1 MRRVAPSV
9 LAGEELHRL
18 LAGGA
23 DREANIVSAFVA
35 AVTRLVVQELVEG
48 EQAEYLGGRGHYERR
63 DGGQVGSR
71 NGYEP
76 RRIRTAEGAVE
87 VAVPQVRGIDMPFR
101 SSLLS
106 FLEGNSDVLDRLVT
120 EMYARGL
127 STRDVED
134 AFRDATGELLISKSA
149 VSEITDRLW
158 QDYQA
163 FISQDLSQITVEYL
177 FVDAVFESLRR
188 YGAKEALLVAWCI
201 DSEGRKHLLHLA
213 VGNKESEACWTAF
226 FRGMLERGMRM
237 PTTATSDGAP
247 GLINAIEVCF
257 PASIRIRCWFHRLA
271 NIRAKLPDQT
281 AADVLAH
288 VYAVRDAATLDSA
301 RAAADRLVNTYGRT
315 YPAAIAC
322 FQDDLDA
329 LLAIHR
335 VPARHRIRVRTTN
348 LAERSFVE
356 ERRRTKVIPR
366 LMDERAAMKLVF
378 ATMIRAAQRWCRVSI
393 SELERH
399 RQQINPTQTDAR
411 ASRHDHTGHPFTGRS
426 GLDPRTTSFPPPR
439 LNLLD
444 HPD

>member
-9 LAGEELHRL
+9 LAREQLHRL
-18 LAGGA
+18 LSGGV
-23 DREANIVSAFVA
+23 DPGSNIVSAFVE
-35 AVTRLVVQELVEG
+35 AVTRLVVQELVEA

-63 DGGQVGSR
+63 GEGQVGSR

-76 RRIRTAEGAVE
+76 GRMRTAEGGIE
-87 VAVPQVRGIDMPFR
+87 VAVPQVRGIGAPFR
-101 SSLLS
+101 STLLS
-106 FLEGNSDVLDRLVT
+106 FLEGNSEVLDRLVN

-158 QDYQA
+158 EDYQA
-163 FISQDLSQITVEYL
+163 FISRDLSQLQVEYL
-177 FVDAVFESLRR
+177 FVDAVFEALRR
-188 YGAKEALLVAWCI
+188 HGVKEALLVAWCI
-201 DSEGRKHLLHLA
+201 DSDGRKHLLHLA

-226 FRGMLERGMRM
+226 FRSMLERGLRM

-247 GLINAIEVCF
+247 GLIRAIQVCF

-271 NIRAKLPDQT
+271 NIRAKLPDE
-281 AADVLAH
+281 AAAEVLAH
-288 VYAVRDAATLDSA
+288 VYAVRDAPTLDAA
-301 RAAADRLVNTYGRT
+301 RAAADRLVNTYGRE

-322 FQDDLDA
+322 FQEDLDA
-329 LLAIHR
+329 LLAIHQ

-366 LMDERAAMKLVF
+366 FTDERAAMKLVF
-378 ATMIRAAQRWCRVSI
+378 ATMIRAADRWCRVSI
-393 SELERH
+393 SDLERH
-399 RQQINPTQTDAR
+399 QLKLLRTEL
-411 ASRHDHTGHPFTGRS
+411 
-426 GLDPRTTSFPPPR
+426 GLDPPPANDKHNTHR
-439 LNLLD
+439 RKSVAA
-444 HPD
+444 